1 MDEVGDE
8 DEMEM
13 GVGVD
18 ENDELEKWNIAK

>member
-1 MDEVGDE
+1 VDEVGDE